1 MDGWMD
7 GFFWGLWC
15 IKLWEFG
22 ISFRHSFVLSDIE
35 RVVFYLIKLEF
46 LPTPLPP
53 KIEL

>member
-7 GFFWGLWC
+7 GGFLGLRC

-35 RVVFYLIKLEF
+35 VVVSI
-46 LPTPLPP
+46 
-53 KIEL
+53 